1 VQAQA
6 PIVPAAVINSEPI
19 FKRSNCLSLKP
30 RVHVPARVGKPLAP
44 PNDPTDRRALR
55 LFTREIML
63 ATEALLP
70 PDLRSTGF

>member
-1 VQAQA
+1 M
-6 PIVPAAVINSEPI
+6 
-19 FKRSNCLSLKP
+19 
-30 RVHVPARVGKPLAP
+30 HVTARVGKPPAP

-70 PDLRSTGF
+70 PDLRSTEFQ